1 MHSRYVATS
10 VINCCGAWSGGIKAE
25 GAGSVPAHPVKGQ
38 MVSVVPSQQITLRHV
53 VRAPGVYLV
62 PRSDRRILIG
72 ATSENVGFDK
82 RVDDT
87 QIRRLYENAT
97 KLLPQLQEAKML
109 EAWAGLRPGC
119 PDELPILSATRMP
132 GYFVATGHLYNG
144 ILLAPITARLMSQL
158 VRGVPPELDISSF
171 SLARFEK

>member
-1 MHSRYVATS
+1 
-10 VINCCGAWSGGIKAE
+10 
-25 GAGSVPAHPVKGQ
+25 
-38 MVSVVPSQQITLRHV
+38 MVSVVPPQQITLQHV

-72 ATSENVGFDK
+72 ATSENAGFDK

-87 QIRRLYENAT
+87 QIRRLHENAT
-97 KLLPQLQEAKML
+97 KLLPPLKEAKML

-158 VRGVPPELDISSF
+158 VRGVQPELDISSF